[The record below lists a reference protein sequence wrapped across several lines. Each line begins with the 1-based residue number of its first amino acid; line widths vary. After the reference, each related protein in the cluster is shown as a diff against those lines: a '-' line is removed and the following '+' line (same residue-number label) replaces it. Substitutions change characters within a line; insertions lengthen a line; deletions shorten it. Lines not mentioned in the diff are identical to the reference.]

1 MTSRHW
7 RSTQL
12 IVSLLVAA
20 LIVAATISV
29 VSARF
34 PLRELPHEQEDN
46 SGGGNS
52 GPG

>member
-1 MTSRHW
+1 MTSQHW
-7 RSTQL
+7 RSVQL

-34 PLRELPHEQEDN
+34 PLRELPHEQDD